1 MDDLVVDDLTAA
13 DLAGIAWAGPPP
25 HIDAMETEL
34 ERCRRGDAVYLAVRA
49 PDGRPLAVGTADF
62 TSRPGTGYLSQLIT
76 HPAVRSCGLGTR
88 LVAALE
94 GRIRARGLRAAT
106 LAVETG
112 NPRARKLYERLGYVV
127 VGQSHQSWTAV
138 DVDHTPF
145 TYACVCDEMRHDL

>member
-1 MDDLVVDDLTAA
+1 
-13 DLAGIAWAGPPP
+13 
-25 HIDAMETEL
+25 
-34 ERCRRGDAVYLAVRA
+34 
-49 PDGRPLAVGTADF
+49 
-62 TSRPGTGYLSQLIT
+62 LIT

-127 VGQSHQSWTAV
+127 VGQSHQSWTAI